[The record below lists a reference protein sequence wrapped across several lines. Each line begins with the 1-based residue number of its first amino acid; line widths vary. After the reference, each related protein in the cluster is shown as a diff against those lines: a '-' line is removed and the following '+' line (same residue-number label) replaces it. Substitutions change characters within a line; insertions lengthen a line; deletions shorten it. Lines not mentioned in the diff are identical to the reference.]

1 MMATPNKPLPRTTGL
16 VGEEELVALNPDHP
30 GFRDPVYR
38 QRRNDIAKLA
48 LEYQVGQPVPLVDY
62 SVSEQEVWRTVR
74 QNLDPLHLQFAC
86 GEYLE
91 CARLLQLSPD
101 RIPQLREVNQKLA
114 PLTGF
119 SMIPVAGLVTDRSF
133 LSSLGSGLFLST
145 QYMRHTSTPL
155 YTPEPDIV
163 HELIGH
169 AATFAH
175 PGFAAVNRAF
185 GRAVDK
191 MSDATVQRAARVYW
205 FTMEFGLVR
214 EQGKVRAFGAGLL
227 SSFGEL
233 GTCTVETDQRRFDPD
248 RMAEHVYDPT
258 QYQKVLYV
266 ADSFDA
272 MVREVTHWVEAQR

>member
-1 MMATPNKPLPRTTGL
+1 MMTSEARRLTPAGENDL
-16 VGEEELVALNPDHP
+16 VKLDPDHP

-38 QRRNDIAKLA
+38 QRRNDIARLA
-48 LEYQVGQPVPLVDY
+48 LEYRIGEPVPEVAY
-62 SVSEQEVWRTVR
+62 SDQEQEVWRTVR
-74 QNLDPLHLQFAC
+74 TNLDPLHHQFAC
-86 GEYLE
+86 REYLD
-91 CARLLQLSPD
+91 CARALTLSPQV
-101 RIPQLREVNQKLA
+101 IPQLREVNEKLA

-119 SMIPVAGLVTDRSF
+119 RMIPVAGLVTDRRF
-133 LSSLGSGLFLST
+133 LSSLGDGLFLST

-155 YTPEPDIV
+155 YTPEPDVV

-185 GRAVDK
+185 GRAVEK

-214 EQGKVRAFGAGLL
+214 EGEAIKAFGAGLL

-233 GTCTVETDQRRFDPD
+233 GSCTKETELRPFDLD
-248 RMAEHVYDPT
+248 RMSNHVYDPT

-266 ADSFDA
+266 ADSFDQ
-272 MVREVTHWVEAQR
+272 MVHDVTRWVEAQR